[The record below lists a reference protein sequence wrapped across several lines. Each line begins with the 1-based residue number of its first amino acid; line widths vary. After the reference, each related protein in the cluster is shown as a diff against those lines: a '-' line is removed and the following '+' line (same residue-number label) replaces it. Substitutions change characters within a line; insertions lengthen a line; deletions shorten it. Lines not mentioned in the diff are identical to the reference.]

1 MGNCISQKQFA
12 EKQHSDIKV
21 VGSDIKVV
29 EPEKEYKILL
39 LGSGESG
46 KSTIFKQMKIIH
58 QDGFSPEELSAY
70 IPTIYKNILESIH
83 AILVF
88 MEISDIKFVR
98 LPNRRLGQQVLR
110 STSRPGVPVRL
121 SPLKAKAI
129 HQLFQDPVITQLEH
143 MRGDF
148 YLMDNADYFL
158 DAVRRIGKEGYCIQ
172 YVPTVADVLHARQAT
187 TGISEMHFNMGG
199 LPVHMFDVGGQ
210 RAERKQWIQCF
221 ESVSSIIFCAA
232 LSEYDQ
238 VLLEEKHQNRM
249 TESLALFGS
258 VINTYW
264 FKNTSIILFL
274 NKIDVF
280 EAKLQIVPLDVHFPK
295 YTGDEDNVNEAAAFI
310 LDQFMQKNRAGL
322 NVYPH
327 LTQATDTSNIRRVF
341 TSVQENILQ
350 NTLKDAAI
358 L

>member
-21 VGSDIKVV
+21 VGSGIKDL

-46 KSTIFKQMKIIH
+46 KSTMLKQMKIIH
-58 QDGFSPEELSAY
+58 QDGFSPAELAGY
-70 IPTIYKNILESIH
+70 IPTIHKNIFESIH
-83 AILVF
+83 AILDFLV
-88 MEISDIKFVR
+88 ISDMKFVR
-98 LPNRRLGQQVLR
+98 LPNRRLGQQVLH
-110 STSRPGVPVRL
+110 STSPTRAPVLL
-121 SPLKAKAI
+121 SPEMAKAI
-129 HQLFQDPVITQLEH
+129 HQLFRDPVIPQLEH

-158 DAVRRIGKEGYCIQ
+158 NAVLRIGKTG
-172 YVPTVADVLHARQAT
+172 YVPTVADVLHARQTT

-221 ESVSSIIFCAA
+221 ESVSSIIFCTA
-232 LSEYDQ
+232 LSEYNQ

-249 TESLALFGS
+249 TESLALFES

-341 TSVQENILQ
+341 TSVQDNILQ
-350 NTLKDAAI
+350 NTLKDSAI

>member
-39 LGSGESG
+39 LGSGEAG
-46 KSTIFKQMKIIH
+46 KSTILKQMKIIY
-58 QDGFSPEELSAY
+58 QDGFSPEELAAY
-70 IPTIYKNILESIH
+70 IPTIHKNVFDSIH
-83 AILVF
+83 AILKFLV
-88 MEISDIKFVR
+88 ISDMKFVR
-98 LPNRRLGQQVLR
+98 LPNRRLSQKVLHA
-110 STSRPGVPVRL
+110 TSPTRAPVLL
-121 SPLKAKAI
+121 SPAMAKAI
-129 HQLFQDPVITQLEH
+129 HQLFRDPIIPQLEY
-143 MRGDF
+143 MRRDF

-158 DAVRRIGKEGYCIQ
+158 DAVLRIGKQG
-172 YVPTVADVLHARQAT
+172 YVPTVADVLHARQPT
-187 TGISEMHFNMGG
+187 TGISEMHFNMGR

-221 ESVSSIIFCAA
+221 ESVSSIIFCTA
-232 LSEYDQ
+232 LSEYNQ
-238 VLLEEKHQNRM
+238 VLLEDKHQNRM
-249 TESLALFGS
+249 TESLALFAS
-258 VINTYW
+258 LVNTSW

-280 EAKLQIVPLDVHFPK
+280 QAELRLCPLDVCFPK
-295 YTGDEDNVNEAAAFI
+295 YTGDEENVNEAAAFI

-327 LTQATDTSNIRRVF
+327 LTQATHMPNIRRVF
-341 TSVQENILQ
+341 TSVQQNILQ
-350 NTLKDAAI
+350 NAVQDSVI